1 MNFYMIKREF
11 LSFLFFKIFDEF
23 QKRHTLL
30 DSSWRP
36 RNLDDAIANQRF
48 QAQNEDDLELF
59 FTVLEFKSC
68 LIWILCLEPL
78 QTVGS

>member
-11 LSFLFFKIFDEF
+11 LSFLFVKIFDEF

-36 RNLDDAIANQRF
+36 RNLKDEVANQRF
-48 QAQNEDDLELF
+48 QARTTDGLEIIFIIEIQKL
-59 FTVLEFKSC
+59 SA
-68 LIWILCLEPL
+68 
-78 QTVGS
+78 

>member
-11 LSFLFFKIFDEF
+11 LSFLFVKIFDEF

-36 RNLDDAIANQRF
+36 RNLNDAIANQRF
-48 QAQNEDDLELF
+48 QAQSKDDLELIF
-59 FTVLEFKSC
+59 IVLEFKNC
-68 LIWILCLEPL
+68 LISKLLFAPL